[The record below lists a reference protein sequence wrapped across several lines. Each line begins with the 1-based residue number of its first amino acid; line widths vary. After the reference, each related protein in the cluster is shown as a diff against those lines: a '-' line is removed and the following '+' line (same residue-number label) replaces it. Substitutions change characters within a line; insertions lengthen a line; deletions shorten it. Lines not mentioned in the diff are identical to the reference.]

1 MEVGAF
7 TVSSDTAPRFITEPV
22 TGSEIPGQESIF
34 DEDSP
39 PERESRQEARKR
51 GDQARKL
58 TDRLTPEDF
67 KPGVIAKGMSRLYTM
82 GGMAGMPFFPGTA
95 KTLIEQADQMGQLYE
110 EWGKSD
116 PAIRAKLLKLIR
128 GSAGGKLMLAHLGI
142 VMTFATELKE
152 KRDEKAYERE
162 ASQGVNHAASNP
174 QPEPRREPPNRGGGF
189 EYKVPSHAVV

>member
-1 MEVGAF
+1 M
-7 TVSSDTAPRFITEPV
+7 SSDTAPKFITEPV

-34 DEDSP
+34 IEDAA
-39 PERESRQEARKR
+39 PERESRSAAKER
-51 GDQARKL
+51 GEQARKL
-58 TDRLTPEDF
+58 TDRLTPDDF

-110 EWGKSD
+110 EWAKSD

-142 VMTFATELKE
+142 VMTFATEFKE
-152 KRDEKAYERE
+152 KRDEKAAEQQ
-162 ASQGVNHAASNP
+162 ASRVVNNAASSP
-174 QPEPRREPPNRGGGF
+174 QQEFRREPPNKGGGF
-189 EYKVPSHAVV
+189 EYKVPAHAVV